1 MCQSHVHMT
10 LCIWS
15 CNVFNTSL
23 SPPGNRG
30 KGDGPWEETGRTDSR
45 EQTNRPRS
53 QTTHPESLCWGGWI
67 CFNAS
72 QNSLCSFFL
81 KLVCFVCMFGP
92 EICCFVVWPEP
103 AACPWAE
110 AAAWGGDDGRQLCH
124 PHQPVLSPRQCG
136 GGAQP
141 EEGNVSGAGYTHSD
155 ALQTHKH
162 EAALRPDH

>member
-1 MCQSHVHMT
+1 MCTWHYVFGHVMCLT
-10 LCIWS
+10 PLCPHQGIE
-15 CNVFNTSL
+15 
-23 SPPGNRG
+23 G
-30 KGDGPWEETGRTDSR
+30 KVMALEKKLAELIAESKPIGPVLK
-45 EQTNRPRS
+45 QLI
-53 QTTHPESLCWGGWI
+53 QSLCAEEVG
-67 CFNAS
+67 FVLMPHKTLS
-72 QNSLCSFFL
+72 VLFFL
-81 KLVCFVCMFGP
+81 KLVCFVYMFGP